1 MPKKLDLTENLEKYI
16 IDHSE
21 SLTDVQ
27 KEIIQYNISLGDQ
40 QRLQISVSQAQ
51 FLQTLIK
58 ISNIKKILEIG
69 SFTGFSALSM
79 ALALPSDGLLIS
91 LDKSPE
97 FSMKAQS
104 FYKKA
109 NEKKIKQI
117 IQPATKSLNELKD
130 SSQRFDLI
138 FIDAD
143 KENYL
148 NYYETCLELIDKKG
162 LIVID
167 NVLWHGEVIDE
178 TKNDKFTNII
188 REFNTHI
195 KKDRR
200 VVKNII
206 PIGDGLTICIKKQCT
221 QFLVFIS
228 LKRQNF

>member
-58 ISNIKKILEIG
+58 TSNIKKILEIG

-91 LDKSPE
+91 LDKSFE
-97 FSMKAQS
+97 FSMKAKS

-109 NEKKIKQI
+109 NELGLKVMFSKDCLFDEFMNMNKLNMKK
-117 IQPATKSLNELKD
+117 
-130 SSQRFDLI
+130 
-138 FIDAD
+138 
-143 KENYL
+143 
-148 NYYETCLELIDKKG
+148 
-162 LIVID
+162 
-167 NVLWHGEVIDE
+167 
-178 TKNDKFTNII
+178 
-188 REFNTHI
+188 
-195 KKDRR
+195 
-200 VVKNII
+200 
-206 PIGDGLTICIKKQCT
+206 
-221 QFLVFIS
+221 
-228 LKRQNF
+228 

>member
-97 FSMKAQS
+97 FSIKAQS

-117 IQPATKSLNELKD
+117 VKPATESLNELKD

-148 NYYETCLELIDKKG
+148 KYYEASMDLINKNG

-167 NVLWHGEVIDE
+167 NVLWHGEVIDD

-195 KKDRR
+195 KKDSR
-200 VVKNII
+200 VAKNII
-206 PIGDGLTICIKKQCT
+206 PIGDGPVSYTHLTLPT
-221 QFLVFIS
+221 NREV
-228 LKRQNF
+228 

>member
-21 SLTDVQ
+21 ALTDVQ
-27 KEIIQYNISLGDQ
+27 KEIIQYNTGLGEQ
-40 QRLQISVSQAQ
+40 QKLQISISQAQ

-91 LDKSPE
+91 LDKNSE
-97 FSMKAQS
+97 FSMKAKS

-117 IQPATKSLNELKD
+117 IKPATESLKELKD
-130 SSQRFDLI
+130 SSQKFDLI
-138 FIDAD
+138 FMDAD
-143 KENYL
+143 KKNYL
-148 NYYETCLELIDKKG
+148 KYYETCFDLTNKNG

-167 NVLWHGEVIDE
+167 NVLWHGEVIDD
-178 TKNDKFTNII
+178 TKNNKFTNII
-188 REFNTHI
+188 RKFNTHI
-195 KKDRR
+195 KKDIRI
-200 VVKNII
+200 VKNII
-206 PIGDGLTICIKKQCT
+206 PIGDGLTVCIKK
-221 QFLVFIS
+221 
-228 LKRQNF
+228 

>member
-51 FLQTLIK
+51 FLQILIK

-91 LDKSPE
+91 LDKSSE
-97 FSMKAQS
+97 FSIKAQS
-104 FYKKA
+104 FYEKA

-117 IQPATKSLNELKD
+117 IKPATESLNELKD

-148 NYYETCLELIDKKG
+148 KYYEASMDLINKNG

-167 NVLWHGEVIDE
+167 NVLWHGEVIDD

-195 KKDRR
+195 KKDSR
-200 VVKNII
+200 VAKNII
-206 PIGDGLTICIKKQCT
+206 PIGDGLTICIKK
-221 QFLVFIS
+221 
-228 LKRQNF
+228 

>member
-21 SLTDVQ
+21 PLTDVQ
-27 KEIIQYNISLGDQ
+27 KEIIQYNTSLGDQ

-148 NYYETCLELIDKKG
+148 KYYEASMDLINKNG

-167 NVLWHGEVIDE
+167 NVLWHGEVIDD

-195 KKDRR
+195 KKDSR
-200 VVKNII
+200 VAKNII
-206 PIGDGLTICIKKQCT
+206 PIGDGLTICIKK
-221 QFLVFIS
+221 
-228 LKRQNF
+228 